1 MAAMA
6 PPPHNVATRP
16 LRRHRRR
23 RRRLDKP
30 PVNARLV
37 LDDHVRG
44 DVGILSEDLFADLFP
59 HLYQQEQQQK
69 DSTNGFGAALARAT
83 PSSTAAASSIA
94 EPDVY
99 HVAMAPWAP
108 GASAE
113 STDWTIVPVAKSS
126 ALAPST
132 VQFSPSSL
140 ALQNFAAILQQ
151 VAPSK
156 FSGHSRRGIE
166 ILLLDVEAV
175 ALDTVFVSLEGD
187 LSKRLEAGEGTFFR
201 EHPTAPALQAAKN
214 RTNGASNGKQ
224 ASGEARL
231 TAALRVALG
240 TLQVVHSG
248 DLFPLPLPP
257 HPITHVPPNPGKVTF
272 CEPVAQGVL
281 SPSTRIIVS
290 RGRLHNK
297 GGRNRG
303 ADLAPIPRS
312 RKLNGVSEDEGDDTA
327 NDQFYSAAEERTRTE
342 TDAPTED
349 SEATESEAD
358 LSPAG
363 HDDDDD
369 LEDDDGGEIS
379 DDSMDEMISLQAPT
393 LPATL
398 ASGVSTLQPG
408 SPMTIGRGRRTN
420 GVATPGSVFS
430 SFTATTA
437 RPDRPRG
444 RLFKAQG
451 LTAPIP
457 PEILH
462 PKPGADDDDE
472 ARVYVDVN
480 NLTRI
485 GCFSGDWVRL
495 EEAEEPPANGFGRF
509 ALGSF
514 GEPAGDEPD
523 WRPVRV
529 FGLPEGYTQRPVTR
543 IPSAKHD
550 NGGRRL
556 SFFESQIQ
564 RPTSPIAYLSPI
576 LLANMQSTPY
586 LRLSPLRAP
595 QQQHPPSS
603 SLARHGAHGAHSRS
617 SKMGATSQ
625 PPFAQ
630 KVIIQQVRTPVPI
643 EKSVQTAVVAG
654 LKWHFE
660 KKLRIVK
667 TGDTIAIPI
676 DAQLGRTMNDM
687 LLANE
692 NAAVTD
698 ILSLTGGVKESLP
711 SAASTTNGAS
721 ATSPAS
727 PAPSLHG
734 VPNASGRPSLKADEV
749 AWFKVT
755 YVQPQPQPQSQ
766 QQQQRHYLG
775 DDAEEEESVWGTTV
789 ACVDISTAHLEQSGT
804 TTSRIPGT
812 KDSNWP
818 YYLGLREPPRRYGDR
833 AAPAVVEPDRKQVS
847 PLRRQLRDLVAA
859 ATSRRAIHLKM
870 PPVAILLVSTQRHIG
885 KALVAVNACADMG
898 LHTFSVDA
906 YDIVNEAGAG
916 GGDAKTEGVLKGRAG
931 LAMSCGPECCALLIR
946 HIEALTAD
954 RMVSSIKEILEDA
967 RVLIATTTEAD
978 KIPDG
983 VRSLFTH
990 EMEMH
995 APDETERQSI
1005 LRNIVNDR
1013 ALVLDPEVDL
1023 ASIALKTAALVAG
1036 DLVDVV
1042 ERALVCRQSRLEK
1055 LVADQSAHLLPGSS
1069 SSDDPTDVG
1078 QDPEQLQQLLNNK
1091 VLTLRDVQVAGGA
1104 AVRGLTKA
1112 DFDAAVDAARKNFAD
1127 AIGAPKIPNVTWN
1140 DVGGLDNVKDVVM
1153 ETIQLPLERPELFA
1167 KGMKK
1172 RSGILFY
1179 GPPGT
1184 GKTLLAKA
1192 IATEYSLN
1200 FFSVKGPELLNMYI
1214 GESEANVRRV
1224 FQRARD
1230 ARPCVVFFDEL
1241 DSVAPKRGNQGD
1253 SGGVMDRIVSQLLA
1267 ELDGMSGGGGD
1278 EDDDGPGAGSGGVFV
1293 IGATNR
1299 PDLLDQALLRP
1310 GRFDTML
1317 YLGVSD
1323 THDKQLR
1330 ILEALT
1336 RKFTLH
1342 PSVSL
1347 RSIAQQLPFTYTGAD
1362 FYALCSDAMLKAVTR
1377 QASAVDAKI
1386 AAMTSSGKKPMSTA
1400 YYFDHYATP
1409 EDVAVLVTE
1418 EDFLEANRELVPSIS
1433 AGELAHYERVRAT
1446 FEGKKKEDGA
1456 KEQHQHQQ
1464 QRDAAAL
1471 APALVPAASAVP
1483 AAGGGSASHSARHAA
1498 RKGKAKAKAKSKAPS
1513 LRFSDVEEED
1523 EESASDDDDD
1533 DDDTG
1538 SVILNGRVKGKGKA
1552 PAAPV
1557 GFEDPHASDDED
1569 LYN

>member
-1 MAAMA
+1 MA
-6 PPPHNVATRP
+6 PPQDVAARP
-16 LRRHRRR
+16 LRRRRRR

-30 PVNARLV
+30 PANARLV

-69 DSTNGFGAALARAT
+69 DGANGFGAALARAT
-83 PSSTAAASSIA
+83 PSSTAATSSIA
-94 EPDVY
+94 ELDVY
-99 HVAMAPWAP
+99 HVAMAPWTPNAT
-108 GASAE
+108 AE

-166 ILLLDVEAV
+166 VLLLDVEAV

-201 EHPTAPALQAAKN
+201 EHPTASALQAAKN
-214 RTNGASNGKQ
+214 KAKGANGEQ
-224 ASGEARL
+224 ASAEDRL
-231 TAALRVALG
+231 TTALRVALG

-290 RGRLHNK
+290 RGKLHSK
-297 GGRNRG
+297 TGRNRG
-303 ADLAPIPRS
+303 ADLAPIPPS

-327 NDQFYSAAEERTRTE
+327 NDQFYSAAEERTRGETE

-349 SEATESEAD
+349 SEVTESEAD
-358 LSPAG
+358 LSPVD
-363 HDDDDD
+363 HDDD

-529 FGLPEGYTQRPVTR
+529 FGLPEGYSQRPVTR

-550 NGGRRL
+550 NDGRRL

-564 RPTSPIAYLSPI
+564 RPSSPIAYLSPV

-595 QQQHPPSS
+595 QHPPSS
-603 SLARHGAHGAHSRS
+603 SLARHGAHGRS
-617 SKMGATSQ
+617 SKMGAASQ

-660 KKLRIVK
+660 KKLRVVK
-667 TGDTIAIPI
+667 TGDYIAIPI

-687 LLANE
+687 LLSNE
-692 NAAVTD
+692 SAAVTD
-698 ILSLTGGVKESLP
+698 ILSLTGGIKEP
-711 SAASTTNGAS
+711 SSTTNGTSGSNNHAVSSS
-721 ATSPAS
+721 AQ
-727 PAPSLHG
+727 APSAG
-734 VPNASGRPSLKADEV
+734 ANASGKPSLKADEV

-755 YVQPQPQPQSQ
+755 HVQPQPQPQP
-766 QQQQRHYLG
+766 QQRHYLG
-775 DDAEEEESVWGTTV
+775 DDEQEEESVWGTTV

-859 ATSRRAIHLKM
+859 ATSKRAIYLKM

-885 KALVAVNACADMG
+885 KASVAVNACSDMG
-898 LHTFSVDA
+898 LHTFTVDA

-954 RMVSSIKEILEDA
+954 RMVSSMKEVLEDA

-1023 ASIALKTAALVAG
+1023 ASVALKTAALVAG

-1055 LVADQSAHLLPGSS
+1055 LVIDQSTPLPNAS
-1069 SSDDPTDVG
+1069 DPTDVG
-1078 QDPEQLQQLLNNK
+1078 LDPEQQLNSK

-1267 ELDGMSGGGGD
+1267 ELDGMSGGG
-1278 EDDDGPGAGSGGVFV
+1278 DDDGDGPGAGSGGVFV

-1347 RSIAQQLPFTYTGAD
+1347 RSIAQKLPFTYTGAD

-1446 FEGKKKEDGA
+1446 FEGKKKEE
-1456 KEQHQHQQ
+1456 KEKEQQ
-1464 QRDAAAL
+1464 QRQQAQI
-1471 APALVPAASAVP
+1471 APAPAPAASS
-1483 AAGGGSASHSARHAA
+1483 GSASHSARHAA
-1498 RKGKAKAKAKSKAPS
+1498 RKNKGKGKASS

-1523 EESASDDDDD
+1523 EESANGNDADNNVS

-1538 SVILNGRVKGKGKA
+1538 SVILNGRAKGKGKA
-1552 PAAPV
+1552 PAAVPP
-1557 GFEDPHASDDED
+1557 GFEEQRASDDED